1 GTMRE
6 IEQDGYIT
14 RDADLSGIPHTCFN
28 CGAYKYFID
37 SKRYKCIEGHIVDAA
52 DWRQKYSVC
61 DQWRQKK

>member
-1 GTMRE
+1 MKE

>member
-1 GTMRE
+1 MKE

-61 DQWRQKK
+61 DQWRRKK